1 MSYVP
6 SYAYCTSVKWLEQAG
21 IFASTRFSSAQSSF
35 IQKLKLDFCD
45 NICRV
50 GLKSKTWEVP
60 NYLKKKS
67 SVSLKKDFISQVHLY
82 FSASFSFYFS
92 ASFLFFLFITM
103 PRTFSRNK
111 LVFHWRKIWYPK
123 LTYIFPLVL
132 LFSSKFP
139 IHNIKLGQW
148 FLLTLKC

>member
-21 IFASTRFSSAQSSF
+21 IFKSTRFSSAQCSF

-50 GLKSKTWEVP
+50 RVKSKTWEVK

-67 SVSLKKDFISQVHLY
+67 SFHWRKISYLKLTYIFQLVFLFISQLV
-82 FSASFSFYFS
+82 
-92 ASFLFFLFITM
+92 FLFFLFITM

-111 LVFHWRKIWYPK
+111 LVFHWRKVWYPK

-148 FLLTLKC
+148 FLLTLKW

>member
-6 SYAYCTSVKWLEQAG
+6 SYAYCSSVKWLERAG
-21 IFASTRFSSAQSSF
+21 IFTSTRFSSAQSSF
-35 IQKLKLDFCD
+35 IQKLKLDFFD
-45 NICRV
+45 NISRV
-50 GLKSKTWEVP
+50 HTDWRKNLVFHWRKIS
-60 NYLKKKS
+60 YLKLTYIFQL
-67 SVSLKKDFISQVHLY
+67 VFLFIFQLV
-82 FSASFSFYFS
+82 
-92 ASFLFFLFITM
+92 FLFFLFITM

-148 FLLTLKC
+148 FLLTLKW